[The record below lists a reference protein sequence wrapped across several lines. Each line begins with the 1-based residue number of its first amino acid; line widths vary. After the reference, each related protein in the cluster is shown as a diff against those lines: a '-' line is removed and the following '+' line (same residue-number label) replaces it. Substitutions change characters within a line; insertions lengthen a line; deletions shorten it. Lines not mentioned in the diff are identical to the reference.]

1 MVETTHIPTAGTV
14 DPADVERF
22 SRIADEWWDPSGKF
36 APLHRLNPVRIG
48 YVRDRVAAH
57 WGRDALNGEP
67 LRDLTL
73 LDIGCGGGLLSEPM
87 YRLGATVTGVDA
99 SDRNIATASIH
110 AARQDLAIDYRQGT
124 AEALAESGAQFD
136 IVLALEI
143 VEHVADVDLF
153 LRSCG
158 RMVKPG
164 GLLFLSTLNRTAKA
178 WALAIAGA
186 EYVLGWLPRGTHDW
200 KKFLKP
206 SEVARGLRAGGIE
219 PQEIVGV
226 VYAPLSRKWSL
237 NKNDLDVNYMLYGT
251 AAGAPTR

>member
-1 MVETTHIPTAGTV
+1 MVETAHIPTDGTI
-14 DPADVERF
+14 DPAEIERF

-48 YVRDRVAAH
+48 YIRDRVAAH
-57 WGRDALNGEP
+57 WQRDALNGEP
-67 LRDLTL
+67 LRGLSL
-73 LDIGCGGGLLSEPM
+73 CDIGCGGGLISEPM
-87 YRLGATVTGVDA
+87 ARLGASVTGVDA
-99 SDRNIATASIH
+99 SARNVATASVH
-110 AARQDLAIDYRQGT
+110 AKRGGLAINYRQGT

-136 IVLALEI
+136 VVLALEV

-158 RMVKPG
+158 RLVKPG

-178 WALAIAGA
+178 WVLAIAGA

-219 PQEIVGV
+219 PQEFVGV

-237 NKNDLDVNYMLYGT
+237 NRNDLDVNYMLNGT
-251 AAGAPTR
+251 AGTR